1 MGFPDFD
8 QTDNF
13 SELQA
18 LSFRPRYSLT
28 GSHFETS
35 NLAWKFSPFLYAD
48 IPHFGILYRY
58 CIFLKKLMICVNP
71 ALNKSVAWNSYF
83 CSCHPLPELRNYVK
97 LTVFSSL
104 RYSLS
109 VNRQFLIF

>member
-18 LSFRPRYSLT
+18 LSFRPCYSLT

-35 NLAWKFSPFLYAD
+35 SLAWKFSPFLYAD

-58 CIFLKKLMICVNP
+58 CIFFKEIDDLCQ
-71 ALNKSVAWNSYF
+71 F
-83 CSCHPLPELRNYVK
+83 CIEQVRGLEFLFLFLPS
-97 LTVFSSL
+97 TP
-104 RYSLS
+104 
-109 VNRQFLIF
+109 